1 MLKLI
6 WLSQLG
12 FFRVGINICSAPRV
26 IVAFHQINKNLLR
39 MQTNAGLE
47 VDARQIGLYSPLR
60 ADDIAKYAVAQPEN
74 AGFGP
79 DAAGASTFPSSPET
93 PRKIVGLRQTIFV
106 LSVLLAVV
114 LILGVASAALA
125 GHYAMRSKE

>member
-26 IVAFHQINKNLLR
+26 IISFHQINKNSLR

-47 VDARQIGLYSPLR
+47 VDARQIGLYS
-60 ADDIAKYAVAQPEN
+60 AGDIAKYAVTQPEN
-74 AGFGP
+74 AGFEP
-79 DAAGASTFPSSPET
+79 DAVGASTFLSSPET